1 MMNALY
7 PIVTLLNAVE
17 VLLRTVGVCL
27 VLVVLGLPRWDG
39 SV

>member
-1 MMNALY
+1 MNALY

-17 VLLRTVGVCL
+17 VLLRTAGVGL
-27 VLVVLGLPRWDG
+27 VLVVLGPARWDG